1 MIERYTQPEMAKIW
15 SQENKLR
22 IMMEVEVLA
31 CEGMAAIGQI
41 PEEAAKNIRAKA
53 LFCDLRKLFS

>member
-15 SQENKLR
+15 SLENKLR

-31 CEGMAAIGQI
+31 
-41 PEEAAKNIRAKA
+41 
-53 LFCDLRKLFS
+53 